1 VEFLTFETFV
11 SVPLLIAVYYAGA
24 LVVPVILFSQRKK
37 LLVYARI
44 ANEKLR
50 FGKLKWILLLT
61 FAFVVF
67 QIFWRM
73 VFETIIGYFQMRDYL
88 QQLAG

>member
-1 VEFLTFETFV
+1 MEFLSFETFV

-24 LVVPVILFSQRKK
+24 FLVPVLLFFQRKK
-37 LLVYARI
+37 LFAYARI

-50 FGKLKWILLLT
+50 FGRVKWVLLLT

-73 VFETIIGYFQMRDYL
+73 MFEMIIGYFQMRDYL
-88 QQLAG
+88 QQLTG